1 MNTTTQTIPHPGYMK
16 NAKGHLVEVDMIKAI
31 DLERDKLVTEIVG
44 KARVLNAQ
52 IREFKGSVFGDIA
65 AFVQLSAEEYG
76 VQIGGNKGNVALLSF
91 DGRFKVL
98 RAIAESI
105 RFDERLQAAKELIDE
120 CITAWSAGSR
130 PELQVLVNDAFKVDQ
145 QGNINTARVLALRR
159 LEIDDKRWQLAMKAL
174 SESVQVVDSKS
185 YIRVYERD
193 AKGEYQPIALDVS
206 VA

>member
-16 NAKGHLVEVDMIKAI
+16 NAKGHLVAVDMIKAI

-105 RFDERLQAAKELIDE
+105 RFDERLQAAKALIDE

-145 QGNINTARVLALRR
+145 QGNINTARVLVLRR

-206 VA
+206 AA

>member
-1 MNTTTQTIPHPGYMK
+1 MK

>member
-1 MNTTTQTIPHPGYMK
+1 MCI
-16 NAKGHLVEVDMIKAI
+16 
-31 DLERDKLVTEIVG
+31 RD
-44 KARVLNAQ
+44 R
-52 IREFKGSVFGDIA
+52 
-65 AFVQLSAEEYG
+65 EYG